1 MSSEQ
6 KTQQVEHMNPSIEVE
21 VRSSRNDPVLKTI
34 QIKCTN
40 SKPLAGSNISSV
52 KLAQI
57 GSHVKSVANLNG
69 LILQND

>member
-1 MSSEQ
+1 
-6 KTQQVEHMNPSIEVE
+6 MNPSIEVE

-34 QIKCTN
+34 
-40 SKPLAGSNISSV
+40 SV

-57 GSHVKSVANLNG
+57 GFHVKSVANLNG